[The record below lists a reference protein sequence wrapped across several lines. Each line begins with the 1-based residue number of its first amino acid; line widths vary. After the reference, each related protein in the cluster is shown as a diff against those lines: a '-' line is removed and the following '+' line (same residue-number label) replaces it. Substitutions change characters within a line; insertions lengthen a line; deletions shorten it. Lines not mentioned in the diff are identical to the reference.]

1 MICNSLA
8 KSLQSGLTHYLTN
21 IVANNAEK
29 VENFIIQRL
38 LYRIKSLTLQTK
50 RDMDKKNKEIEISEP
65 RMVKSHD
72 VKLDTEYAEW
82 IAEVKYRYR
91 SAQVK
96 AAVKVNGEKLLF
108 NWQMGRD
115 LVQKKAEE
123 RWGAGVVEQVSL
135 DLRREFP
142 QEDGFSARNLHYM
155 KQWYLYYTTEAS
167 KLQRPIAEIVLM
179 TGIEVKSAK
188 LQRPVAELKE
198 EKLQRPIG
206 ELVKQPVSETENYPN
221 DEFPLPF
228 ALVPWGQHIEIITR
242 SESLEEALFY
252 MQHVIEK
259 GLSRTALVNCYK
271 AHLYEHQGKIVNN
284 FSTYLPEPQSH
295 LVQEVLKEN
304 YDFGFATIDHE
315 PFEERELE
323 DALTNDV
330 TNLLLEMGTGFAFMG
345 RQKEIIVGGRSRK
358 IDLLFYHVRLRC
370 YIACEIKVKPFEPE
384 FTGKLNYYVSAVDE
398 LVKAPDDNPTIGLL
412 ICSDMD
418 KTDVQWSFR
427 GITTPMGV
435 AITTISVSKICY
447 LPKSN

>member
-1 MICNSLA
+1 M
-8 KSLQSGLTHYLTN
+8 
-21 IVANNAEK
+21 
-29 VENFIIQRL
+29 
-38 LYRIKSLTLQTK
+38 TK
-50 RDMDKKNKEIEISEP
+50 ENKEIEVSEP
-65 RMVKSHD
+65 CIVKSHD
-72 VKLDTEYAEW
+72 VTLDSEYAEW
-82 IAEVKYRYR
+82 IAEVKHRYR

-142 QEDGFSARNLHYM
+142 NEDGFSARNLRYM
-155 KQWYLYYTTEAS
+155 KQWYLFYTTEAS
-167 KLQRPIAEIVLM
+167 KLQRPVAEIMHQV
-179 TGIEVKSAK
+179 GAEIGNVK
-188 LQRPVAELKE
+188 LQRAVAEFKE
-198 EKLQRPIG
+198 EKLQRAVG
-206 ELVKQPVSETENYPN
+206 ELMKQPVSETEDAAV

-271 AHLYEHQGKIVNN
+271 ARLYEHQGKIVNN

-295 LVQEVLKEN
+295 LVQEVLKDN
-304 YDFGFATIDHE
+304 YDFGFATVDHE

-398 LVKAPDDNPTIGLL
+398 LLKAPDDNPTIGLL

-435 AITTISVSKICY
+435 ATYNNIRIKDM
-447 LPKSN
+447 LPTQEQLKERMELLQKELRATKRLMKKTSE